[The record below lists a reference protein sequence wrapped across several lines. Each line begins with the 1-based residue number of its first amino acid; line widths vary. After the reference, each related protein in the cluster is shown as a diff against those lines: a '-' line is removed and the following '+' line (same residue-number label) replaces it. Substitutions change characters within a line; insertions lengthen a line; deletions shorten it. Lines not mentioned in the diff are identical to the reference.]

1 MNAAVLLHGFTG
13 SPNTFRDV
21 ARELSALTIHVEA
34 PALLG
39 HGAED
44 DAGIDGFEAEVDRI
58 AGRIRALGVAAHLV
72 GYSLGGR
79 IAIGLL
85 VRHRGLFTGATLVSA
100 QPGLSTAR
108 ERIERETADARWCEL
123 LERQGLAAFVEAWEK
138 LPLFATQA
146 SLPQETLDRQRRER
160 LSHDPAG
167 LARSLRICGLGKMP
181 PYWTALSSVDVPT
194 TLMVGEHDSKFSAI
208 NFRMQELLPKS
219 VVSRVP
225 GAGHNVLL
233 ERPGAIS
240 DAVARAFAGG
250 A

>member
-13 SPNTFRDV
+13 SPNAFRAV
-21 ARELSALTIHVEA
+21 ASELVAAKIQVEA

-85 VRHRGLFTGATLVSA
+85 VRHPRLFTGATLVSA

-108 ERIERETADARWCEL
+108 DRIEREVADARWCEL
-123 LERQGLAAFVEAWEK
+123 LEQQGLAAFVDAWEK

-146 SLPQETLDRQRRER
+146 SLPREALDSQRRER

-167 LARSLRICGLGKMP
+167 LVRSLRMCGLGKMP
-181 PYWTALSSVDVPT
+181 SYWTALSGVQVPT
-194 TLMVGEHDSKFSAI
+194 TLLVGEHDPKFSAI
-208 NFRMQELLPKS
+208 NLRMQELLPKS

-233 ERPGAIS
+233 ERPGAICE
-240 DAVARAFAGG
+240 AVAQAFTGG